1 MDLITSKE
9 KKKNKLRES
18 IIKIRNKY
26 PDKIPIFVLK
36 SKADKVL
43 PEINVNKFVV
53 PAEIT
58 IGELMN
64 VVRKKIS
71 LSPEISMFFFI
82 NEKIMPCVSDRIGG
96 LYEKHK
102 NEDDLLLIYYCG
114 ENTFG

>member
-1 MDLITSKE
+1 MDLMGSE
-9 KKKNKLRES
+9 KKKTKLRES
-18 IIKIRNKY
+18 ILKIRTKY

-36 SKADKVL
+36 SKADKIL

-71 LSPEISMFFFI
+71 LSPEVSMFFFI
-82 NEKIMPCVSDRIGG
+82 NENVMPCVSDRIGS
-96 LYEKHK
+96 LYEQYK
-102 NEDDLLLIYYCG
+102 NDDNLLLIYYCG

>member
-1 MDLITSKE
+1 MDLIPSKN
-9 KKKNKLRES
+9 KKTKLRES

-36 SKADKVL
+36 SKTDKIL

-71 LSPEISMFFFI
+71 LKPETSMFFF
-82 NEKIMPCVSDRIGG
+82 
-96 LYEKHK
+96 Y
-102 NEDDLLLIYYCG
+102 
-114 ENTFG
+114 

>member
-1 MDLITSKE
+1 MDLIPSKN
-9 KKKNKLRES
+9 KKTKLRES

-36 SKADKVL
+36 SKTDKIL

-71 LSPEISMFFFI
+71 LKPETSMFFFV
-82 NEKIMPCVSDRIGG
+82 NENVMPCVSDRIGE
-96 LYEKHK
+96 LYEKYK

>member
-1 MDLITSKE
+1 MDLIVPKE
-9 KKKNKLRES
+9 KKNKLRES
-18 IIKIRNKY
+18 ILKIRNKY

-36 SKADKVL
+36 SKSDKIL

-71 LSPEISMFFFI
+71 LKPETSMFFY
-82 NEKIMPCVSDRIGG
+82 K
-96 LYEKHK
+96 
-102 NEDDLLLIYYCG
+102 
-114 ENTFG
+114 